1 MLTVIDSFGLEY
13 LLDPSKRIYWVYLL
27 TSALIAALYLYFHP
41 KRIRFIFSSTLWWH
55 KSARVDY
62 LYFMVVSLIKVSL
75 LVPIVLSAED
85 VTRFVYT
92 QMALHFEY
100 VELDFSYETTM
111 ILYTLSLFIA
121 SDFTRYWLHRWLH
134 TVPLLWRFH
143 RVHHSA
149 RVLNPLTFYRVHPVE
164 NLLFGVRFALTSGVV
179 TALFIYLFGSEIT
192 TYDILG
198 VNGFVMIFMAIGSNL
213 RHSHIRL
220 QFYNWLEY
228 IFISP
233 AQHQIHHA
241 NKTMNKNYGGSLAI
255 WDLIFGSLAL
265 SSTTKMGRFGLRKK
279 QMKNY
284 ESILGLLTM
293 PFRRQQ

>member
-1 MLTVIDSFGLEY
+1 MLTVIDSLGLDY
-13 LLDPSKRIYWVYLL
+13 LLDPSKRVYWVYLL
-27 TSALIAALYLYFHP
+27 TSAFIGIAYLYNKP
-41 KRIRFIFSSTLWWH
+41 KKLAFAFSSTLWWH

-62 LYFMVVSLIKVSL
+62 LYFIFSSLIKIAI
-75 LVPIVLSAED
+75 LVPLVISSED
-85 VTRFVYT
+85 VTRFIYT
-92 QMALHFEY
+92 KMALHFEY
-100 VELDFSYETTM
+100 IELDFSYETVM

-134 TVPLLWRFH
+134 TIPLLWRFH

-149 RVLNPLTFYRVHPVE
+149 RVLNPLTFYRVHPIE
-164 NLLFGVRFALTSGVV
+164 NLLFGLRFALTSGVV
-179 TALFIYLFGSEIT
+179 TAIFIYLFGSELT

-198 VNGFVMIFMAIGSNL
+198 VNGFVVIFMAFGSNL

-220 QFYNWLEY
+220 RFYNWIEY

-255 WDLIFGSLAL
+255 WDAMFGSLAL
-265 SSTTKMGRFGLRKK
+265 SNTTKRGRFGLKRE

-284 ESILGLLTM
+284 ESISGLLIT